1 MQELKKEIEV
11 LKENVT
17 SMVLLIAELRKA
29 DMLNKHDVGVLKSEN
44 ENLKKQIEFLG
55 EKNTMVE
62 MASAIDPAKREEM
75 KSKIRELVR
84 EIDGCIAMV
93 KN

>member
-1 MQELKKEIEV
+1 MQELKKEIA
-11 LKENVT
+11 LLRENVA
-17 SMVLLIAELRKA
+17 SMVSLIAELRKSELHSKQEMGA
-29 DMLNKHDVGVLKSEN
+29 LRFEN
-44 ENLKKQIEFLG
+44 ENLKKQIAFLE
-55 EKNTMVE
+55 EKNKMVD
-62 MASAIDPAKREEM
+62 MASAIDPEKREEM